1 MLLSRKD
8 MAAASAWN
16 QTGKESA
23 AIKKMSA
30 DFTKGKITPE
40 LIRFT
45 VPLVLGNLFQLLYNA
60 VDSMIVGRYVGR
72 EALAAVGTSNPL
84 MTLVI
89 LFINGI
95 TLGAGIL
102 IGTHYGAKDYDT
114 LKRQIST
121 TMIGGVGFTLGVSV
135 LFVALARPIFA
146 LMQVDASVMDLA
158 VSYMRIIF
166 CGLVFTFVYNC
177 LASILRALGDSTG
190 PLIFLVISAVM
201 NIGGDLLMV
210 IRLRMGSDGAAI
222 STVLCEAL
230 SCVLCLVYL
239 QKRVPL
245 LRLGKGWLVFDKS
258 LFRTTVAYGWTSA
271 MQQATVQLGKI
282 GIQSIVNTMGVPV
295 MAAFTI
301 VNRFDDFAMVP
312 QQNIGHAMTSF
323 MAINRGAGKTDRMK
337 AGFYRGMGI
346 ELVYGA
352 ILFLICFVFAR
363 PLVSLSTQDEQVIAH
378 GVQYLRLISFMYLLP
393 AVTNGVQGF
402 FRGVGDL
409 RVTLIS
415 SMTNMGVR
423 VAVALVLVFW
433 IGMGMEA
440 LPLSYLAGWIGMLI
454 VELPLLKKT
463 LATYV

>member
-1 MLLSRKD
+1 
-8 MAAASAWN
+8 MA
-16 QTGKESA
+16 
-23 AIKKMSA
+23 A
-30 DFTKGKITPE
+30 DFTKGRVTPE
-40 LIRFT
+40 LLRFT

-60 VDSMIVGRYVGR
+60 VDSMIVGRYVGSG
-72 EALAAVGTSNPL
+72 ALAAVGTSNPL

-114 LKRQIST
+114 LRRQIST
-121 TMIGGVGFTLGVSV
+121 TMLGGLGFTVVISL
-135 LFVALARPIFA
+135 LFVLLARPIFR
-146 LMQVDASVMDLA
+146 LLQVDASIFEMT

-166 CGLVFTFVYNC
+166 LGLVFTFVYNC

-190 PLIFLVISAVM
+190 PLLFLVISAVM
-201 NIGGDLLMV
+201 NVGGDLLLV
-210 IRLRMGSDGAAI
+210 VRMGLGSDGAAI

-230 SCVLCLVYL
+230 SCVLCLIYL
-239 QKRVPL
+239 QRRVPL
-245 LRLGKGWLVFDKS
+245 LRLGRGWLVFDRK

-271 MQQATVQLGKI
+271 MQQGTVQLGKI
-282 GIQSIVNTMGVPV
+282 CIQAIVNTMGVPV

-301 VNRFDDFAMVP
+301 VNRMDDFAMIP

-323 MAINRGAGKTDRMK
+323 MAINRGAGKKDRMK
-337 AGFYRGMGI
+337 AGFRSGMWI
-346 ELVYGA
+346 ELAYGFL
-352 ILFLICFVFAR
+352 LFALCFLFAR
-363 PLVSLSTQDEQVIAH
+363 PIVSLATQDEAVIAH
-378 GVQYLRLISFMYLLP
+378 GVSYLRLISFMYLLP

-402 FRGVGDL
+402 FRGIGDL

-423 VAVALVLVFW
+423 VAAALLLVFL

-440 LPLSYLAGWIGMLI
+440 LPLSYLAGWIGMLA
-454 VELPLLKKT
+454 VELPLLRKT
-463 LATYV
+463 LSGL

>member
-1 MLLSRKD
+1 
-8 MAAASAWN
+8 
-16 QTGKESA
+16 
-23 AIKKMSA
+23 MSA

-60 VDSMIVGRYVGR
+60 VDSMIVGRYVGK

-114 LKRQIST
+114 LRRQVST
-121 TMIGGVGFTLGVSV
+121 TMLGGIGFTALVS
-135 LFVALARPIFA
+135 LAFILLARPIFT
-146 LMQVDASVMDLA
+146 LLQVDASVLDLT

-177 LASILRALGDSTG
+177 LASILRAIGDSTG
-190 PLIFLVISAVM
+190 PLVFLVISAVL
-201 NIGGDLLMV
+201 NVCGDLLMV
-210 IRLRMGSDGAAI
+210 VWLKMGSDGAAL
-222 STVLCEAL
+222 STVLCEGV
-230 SCVLCLVYL
+230 SCLLCLVYL
-239 QKRVPL
+239 QRKVPL
-245 LRLGKGWLVFDKS
+245 LRLGREWLVFDRQ
-258 LFRTTVAYGWTSA
+258 LFRVTVKYGWTSA

-282 GIQSIVNTMGVPV
+282 GVQAIVNTMGVTA

-301 VNRFDDFAMVP
+301 VNRFDDFAMIP

-337 AGFYRGMGI
+337 AGFWRGMGI
-346 ELVYGA
+346 ELVYGL
-352 ILFLICFVFAR
+352 IVFLVCFAFAR
-363 PLVSLSTQDEQVIAH
+363 PLVSLSTQDPLVIDH
-378 GVQYLRLISFMYLLP
+378 GVRYLRLISFLYLLP

-402 FRGVGDL
+402 FRGIGDL
-409 RVTLIS
+409 RITLIS
-415 SMTNMGVR
+415 SITNMGVR
-423 VAVALVLVFW
+423 VLAAALLVFAA
-433 IGMGMEA
+433 GMQMEA
-440 LPLSYLAGWIGMLI
+440 LPLSYLAGWIGMLA
-454 VELPLLKKT
+454 VELPLLNRTIRKY
-463 LATYV
+463 AS

>member
-1 MLLSRKD
+1 
-8 MAAASAWN
+8 
-16 QTGKESA
+16 
-23 AIKKMSA
+23 MSA

-60 VDSMIVGRYVGR
+60 VDSMIVGRYVGK

-114 LKRQIST
+114 LRRQVST
-121 TMIGGVGFTLGVSV
+121 TMLGGIGFTALVS
-135 LFVALARPIFA
+135 LAFILLARPIFT
-146 LMQVDASVMDLA
+146 LLQVDASVLDLT

-177 LASILRALGDSTG
+177 LASILRAIGDSMG
-190 PLIFLVISAVM
+190 PLVFLVISAVL
-201 NIGGDLLMV
+201 NVGGDLLMV
-210 IRLRMGSDGAAI
+210 VWLKMGSDGAAL
-222 STVLCEAL
+222 STVLCEGV
-230 SCVLCLVYL
+230 SCLLCLVYL
-239 QKRVPL
+239 QRKVPL
-245 LRLGKGWLVFDKS
+245 LRLGREWLVFDRQ
-258 LFRTTVAYGWTSA
+258 LFRVTVKYGWTSA

-282 GIQSIVNTMGVPV
+282 GVQAIVNTMGVTA

-301 VNRFDDFAMVP
+301 VNRFDDFAMIP

-337 AGFYRGMGI
+337 AGFWRGMGI
-346 ELVYGA
+346 ELVYGL
-352 ILFLICFVFAR
+352 IVFLVCFAFAR
-363 PLVSLSTQDEQVIAH
+363 PLVSLSTQDPLVIDH
-378 GVQYLRLISFMYLLP
+378 GVRYLRLISFLYLLP

-402 FRGVGDL
+402 FRGIGDL
-409 RVTLIS
+409 RITLIS
-415 SMTNMGVR
+415 SITNMGVR
-423 VAVALVLVFW
+423 VLAAALLVFAA
-433 IGMGMEA
+433 GMQMEA
-440 LPLSYLAGWIGMLI
+440 LPLSYLAGWIGMLA
-454 VELPLLKKT
+454 VELPLLNRTIRKY
-463 LATYV
+463 AS